1 MPKQKIPK
9 KYVPYTRIEP
19 LIIRLKNVANE
30 NGYSGFF
37 GILSYTIKYLNNF
50 YLNILANIVPSSELR
65 VIFHRARGVKIGE
78 NVLIGYNV
86 IIDNS
91 YPFLIS
97 IGDGVS
103 LAGNNLI
110 LAHSKPLLFHKNIL
124 KSYIAPVII
133 EKNVWITV
141 GVIILSG
148 VRIGEGSIITAGSV
162 VTKDIPP
169 YSLAGGIPAKVIKK
183 YEIND
188 LSCVKR

>member
-1 MPKQKIPK
+1 MTKQKIRK
-9 KYVPYTRIEP
+9 KDAPYTELEP
-19 LIIRLKNVANE
+19 IIIRLKNVANE
-30 NGYSGFF
+30 HGYSGFL
-37 GILSYTIKYLNNF
+37 GIISYALKYLNDF
-50 YLNILANIVPSSELR
+50 YLNILANLVPSSELR

-78 NVLIGYNV
+78 NVLIGYNI

-91 YPFLIS
+91 YPYLIS

-110 LAHSKPLLFHKNIL
+110 LAHSKPLIYHKNIL

-162 VTKDIPP
+162 VTRDIPP

-183 YEIND
+183 FEIND
-188 LSCVKR
+188 PSGVKK